1 MSVSFSL
8 CGLCVV
14 DPDHDVV
21 RVYISLCGLCVS
33 DPNNDAVRVYISL
46 CGLCVLDSDSDN
58 DGICDEFEIYGCTDV
73 NACNYNSSQT
83 IDQDKMIEGYGGI
96 EAAGKLG
103 ASGATP
109 PPK

>member
-1 MSVSFSL
+1 MIRKGKWKYIYYVGFQPEL
-8 CGLCVV
+8 FDLEQ
-14 DPDHDVV
+14 DPEEMNDLSQIDE
-21 RVYISLCGLCVS
+21 YKDILYELKS
-33 DPNNDAVRVYISL
+33 DLYE
-46 CGLCVLDSDSDN
+46 
-58 DGICDEFEIYGCTDV
+58 ICDPEEMNKQAF
-73 NACNYNSSQT
+73 